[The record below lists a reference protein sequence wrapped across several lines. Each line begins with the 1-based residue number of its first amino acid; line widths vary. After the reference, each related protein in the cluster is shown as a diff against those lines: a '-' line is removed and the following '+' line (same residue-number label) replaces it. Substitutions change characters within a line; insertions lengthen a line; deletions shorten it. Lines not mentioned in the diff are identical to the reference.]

1 MLRAL
6 ICSDRCRYGRGNSWL
21 IGYLLFPGFRFSF
34 WFRLHQWANASGK
47 HRLVRVFLTWCV
59 LRQSLKTGIQI
70 NPGAQVGPGL
80 YMPHFGGIVVNPK
93 AVIGANCYLS
103 HNVLIGKVHAG
114 KRAGVPVVGDNVFIG
129 AGAVI
134 LGNIA
139 IGNNAAIG
147 VNSVVIDDVPAGVLV
162 AGAPARV
169 VAEKS
174 SDEILGLK

>member
-47 HRLVRVFLTWCV
+47 HRLVSVFLTWCV

-139 IGNNAAIG
+139 IGNNRG
-147 VNSVVIDDVPAGVLV
+147 QFGGD
-162 AGAPARV
+162 
-169 VAEKS
+169 
-174 SDEILGLK
+174 

>member
-1 MLRAL
+1 
-6 ICSDRCRYGRGNSWL
+6 
-21 IGYLLFPGFRFSF
+21 
-34 WFRLHQWANASGK
+34 
-47 HRLVRVFLTWCV
+47 
-59 LRQSLKTGIQI
+59 
-70 NPGAQVGPGL
+70 
-80 YMPHFGGIVVNPK
+80 MPHFGGIVVNPK

-174 SDEILGLK
+174 SDEILELK

>member
-1 MLRAL
+1 MLKNL
-6 ICSDRCRYGRGNSWL
+6 IRSDRVKYGRGTSL
-21 IGYLLFPGFRFSF
+21 LLGYFLYPGFRFSF

-103 HNVLIGKVHAG
+103 HNILIGKVHAG
-114 KRAGVPVVGDNVFIG
+114 KRKGIPEIGDNVFIG
-129 AGAVI
+129 TGASI
-134 LGNIA
+134 IGNINV
-139 IGNNAAIG
+139 GDNAAIG